1 MSAPAIR
8 RSSAFGVARE
18 ASVTA
23 WLIAPGT
30 LIATPCMQQFI
41 DSGWD
46 ASAGAAASAGTGS
59 KSAGGSTGAFTGGKM
74 YQLTKTGLQVG
85 VAAAGTKVW
94 KDKDLN

>member
-1 MSAPAIR
+1 
-8 RSSAFGVARE
+8 
-18 ASVTA
+18 
-23 WLIAPGT
+23 
-30 LIATPCMQQFI
+30 MQQFI

-46 ASAGAAASAGTGS
+46 ASATAAAGAGTGTS
-59 KSAGGSTGAFTGGKM
+59 SAGGSAGAFTGGKF